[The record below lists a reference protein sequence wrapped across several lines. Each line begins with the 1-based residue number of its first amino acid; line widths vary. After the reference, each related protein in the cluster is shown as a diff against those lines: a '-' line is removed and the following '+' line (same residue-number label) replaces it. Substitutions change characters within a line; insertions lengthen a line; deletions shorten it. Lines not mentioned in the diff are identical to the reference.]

1 MDRDGLRAID
11 DLLIGNNYDDE
22 TLDAL
27 LPYVQLH
34 LEGLAALR
42 AAPFAEV
49 ANGLVA
55 VAGGRK
61 R

>member
-11 DLLIGNNYDDE
+11 DLLIGNDYDDE

-27 LPYVQLH
+27 LPFVQQY
-34 LEGLAALR
+34 LEGVAALR
-42 AAPFAEV
+42 AAPLAEV
-49 ANGLVA
+49 PNALVA